1 MGSINVDK
9 NVKLVK
15 KTNCLESVFRAVAVV
30 GVVIVNAQQLFL
42 KEKYFRLR
50 SIKNDLDG
58 SFVDNAARNEGL
70 SIGWVKLW

>member
-15 KTNCLESVFRAVAVV
+15 IFRAVAVV

-42 KEKYFRLR
+42 RKSRIKEKCFGLR
-50 SIKNDLDG
+50 SVKNDLDG

-70 SIGWVKLW
+70 HIGWVKLW